1 MCIACRRGFPAAVT
15 AGAVS
20 SLIAVPSAMAQ
31 PAATAPAGGTAA
43 RTPARGEFV
52 IKDAYVIT
60 MDPQLGDIS
69 TGAVH
74 VRDGVIVDVAPAIDR
89 PGIEVIDGS
98 GMIVLPGLID
108 THWHMW
114 HTLFRSFAG
123 DTAQTGFFPTITRF
137 AKSMAP
143 EDMYQS
149 TRLAGAE
156 AVAAGITTV
165 HDWCH
170 NIRSREHAEADI
182 QALRDVGLRARWSF
196 GQAIDQPLT
205 QIIRLDDLRALHS
218 NWSSYS
224 NGGLIEM
231 GMAWRGMFRHGYVP
245 PEVYKT
251 EFDTARQLGLPIS
264 AHIGSIAKEAVGDV
278 IAHADAGFLGPDVNV
293 VHATAASQADVDAI
307 KRTGANVSS
316 TVLSEMASGWGEP
329 SLRQFMAAGIP
340 VAVGVDSSVVV
351 GGANLFTVL
360 KTAISLVNME
370 SQSEFALSPRRALQL
385 ATVDAASLLGL
396 SSQVGSLTP
405 GKRADMIAVSTNAL
419 NIGVFTDPVRMLI
432 ECAGPE
438 NIDTMVIDGRILK
451 RGGRLTD
458 IDVPAVLSGARS
470 SLASVRTRAAWR

>member
-1 MCIACRRGFPAAVT
+1 MCIACRRGFLAAIAAGT
-15 AGAVS
+15 AS
-20 SLIAVPSAMAQ
+20 RLISAPNALAQ
-31 PAATAPAGGTAA
+31 PAATAPAARVAAGG
-43 RTPARGEFV
+43 PARDEFV
-52 IKDAYVIT
+52 IKNSYVIT
-60 MDPQLGDIS
+60 MDSRLGDLAI
-69 TGAVH
+69 GAVH
-74 VRDGVIVDVAPAIDR
+74 VRDGVIVDVAPSLDR
-89 PGIEVIDGS
+89 PGAEVIDGT

-123 DTAQTGFFPTITRF
+123 DAAETGFFPTITRF
-137 AKSMAP
+137 AKSMTA
-143 EDMYQS
+143 DDIYQS

-196 GQAIDQPLT
+196 GQAIDQPLS

-224 NGGLIEM
+224 NGGLISM

-245 PEVYKT
+245 PEIYRN

-264 AHIGSIAKEAVGDV
+264 AHIGSIANEAFGDV

-307 KRTGANVSS
+307 KRSGANVSA

-340 VAVGVDSSVVV
+340 VAVGVDSSV
-351 GGANLFTVL
+351 
-360 KTAISLVNME
+360 
-370 SQSEFALSPRRALQL
+370 
-385 ATVDAASLLGL
+385 
-396 SSQVGSLTP
+396 
-405 GKRADMIAVSTNAL
+405 
-419 NIGVFTDPVRMLI
+419 
-432 ECAGPE
+432 AGPFSS
-438 NIDTMVIDGRILK
+438 DYAVPRASSWSK
-451 RGGRLTD
+451 LTAL
-458 IDVPAVLSGARS
+458 V
-470 SLASVRTRAAWR
+470 